1 MNKFCDLVEEI
12 CKKDKRYKPD
22 AYEFVLQ
29 GLNFTQDKLK
39 RHAPLEIPRRGA
51 PLLTGQAHVSGSEL
65 AKGLRDYAINQYG
78 GLAYRV
84 LSHWGINQTQDFGNI
99 VFNMIEKKLLS
110 KADKDS
116 LADFNDLYDFKAAF
130 ANVLADSVI
139 EGFGGKT

>member
-1 MNKFCDLVEEI
+1 MDKFHDLVEDI

-39 RHAPLEIPRRGA
+39 NR
-51 PLLTGQAHVSGSEL
+51 QAHVRGSEL
-65 AKGLRDYAINQYG
+65 ARGLRDYAVNQYG
-78 GLAYRV
+78 ALACNV
-84 LSHWGINQTQDFGNI
+84 LSHWGISRTQDFGNI

-110 KADKDS
+110 KTEEDS
-116 LADFNDLYDFKAAF
+116 LADFNDVYDFKAAF

-139 EGFGGKT
+139 EGLGGKA

>member
-1 MNKFCDLVEEI
+1 MNKFSDLVEGI

-39 RHAPLEIPRRGA
+39 NRQGHIC
-51 PLLTGQAHVSGSEL
+51 GSEL
-65 AKGLRDYAINQYG
+65 ARGLRDYAINQYG
-78 GLAYRV
+78 ALACSV
-84 LSHWGINQTQDFGNI
+84 LSHWGINQTEDFGNI

-110 KADKDS
+110 KTDEDS
-116 LADFNDLYDFKAAF
+116 LADFNHVYDFKAAF

-139 EGFGGKT
+139 EGFGGKA